1 MLSRNRELVLLLAAF
16 ALASCICIAAAGL
29 AAGSQAAICVL
40 ACSVVLGVVVGVS
53 TRARYRAI
61 GRLSHELDQCLNGT
75 RRLNLA
81 QAREG
86 ELAILSNEID
96 KVFQRLAITT
106 EQLEA
111 ERTLLSDSLA
121 DISHQLKTPLTSLS
135 IMTDLVHARIVED
148 GTHLTEKDVADL
160 AERLRAI
167 EGLQERVSWL
177 VSALLKLARM
187 DAGTIALAHATVGAG
202 DVVKGAIAPLAIPFD
217 LADVAL
223 ITRIDDKASFTGDL
237 SWSIEALQNVLKNS
251 LEHTPAGGTVTIDV
265 VEDPLACRLIV
276 TDTGPGIDE
285 EDLPHI
291 FERFYRG
298 SAKHAESA
306 EVNPAGVGIGLA
318 LARSLVVAQDGR
330 IRARNVRDTDGTVT
344 GAQFEIAFF
353 KATV

>member
-1 MLSRNRELVLLLAAF
+1 MAKVIGEGTIVQLEKDKPKSKCRKWQLRVPV
-16 ALASCICIAAAGL
+16 GL
-29 AAGSQAAICVL
+29 DPRTGKYK
-40 ACSVVLGVVVGVS
+40 
-53 TRARYRAI
+53 TR
-61 GRLSHELDQCLNGT
+61 T
-75 RRLNLA
+75 RRVKDMTYT
-81 QAREG
+81 QAKKALRDFIE
-86 ELAILSNEID
+86 EIEDD
-96 KVFQRLAITT
+96 KVWRRTGTT
-106 EQLEA
+106 FEECAADFMERRDLSGEFSQNTQLRCRRCFKA
-111 ERTLLSDSLA
+111 
-121 DISHQLKTPLTSLS
+121 
-135 IMTDLVHARIVED
+135 
-148 GTHLTEKDVADL
+148 
-160 AERLRAI
+160 
-167 EGLQERVSWL
+167 VSRHIG
-177 VSALLKLARM
+177 K
-187 DAGTIALAHATVGAG
+187 
-202 DVVKGAIAPLAIPFD
+202 
-217 LADVAL
+217 ADVAL
-223 ITRIDDKASFTGDL
+223 ITRIDDKASFAGDL

-330 IRARNVRDTDGTVT
+330 IRARNVRDADGIVT